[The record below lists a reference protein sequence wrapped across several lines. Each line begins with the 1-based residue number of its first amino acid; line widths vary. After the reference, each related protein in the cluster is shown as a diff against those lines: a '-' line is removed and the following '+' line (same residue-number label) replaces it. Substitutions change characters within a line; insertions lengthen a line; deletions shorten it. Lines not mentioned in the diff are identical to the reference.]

1 MRTTLLVL
9 ALSLTQGPVAEAPPR
24 AAEFVVLLEGTLP
37 LVLSAPHGGSEKP
50 ASAPDRTTGVTT
62 LDVGTRELALSVA
75 DELEQLLHARPFVVA
90 TTIHRSKVDLNRA
103 ADDATDADGLGAE
116 VWREYH
122 AALERATKAA
132 RKLRDGRALVI
143 DVHGHA
149 HEEPLVELGFAL
161 DAKQLA
167 LDDDALARERWFGEE
182 RVDVPW
188 VRGEQSLGARLAE
201 AGLAALPCPARPH
214 PDGKPYFNG
223 GYIVRRHRDAT
234 LRAVQLE
241 FPAAARARE
250 RRPETARRVARALAE
265 VLADWYPEPAP
276 AEKPPESKPSGVKS
290 PAAK

>member
-9 ALSLTQGPVAEAPPR
+9 AWSLTQGPVAETPPR
-24 AAEFVVLLEGTLP
+24 AAEFVVLQEGTLP
-37 LVLSAPHGGSEKP
+37 LVLSAPHGGTHKP
-50 ASAPDRTTGVTT
+50 ATAPGRTRGVTT
-62 LDVGTRELALSVA
+62 LDGGTRELSLCVA
-75 DELEQLLHARPFVVA
+75 DELERLLHARPFVVA
-90 TTIHRSKVDLNRA
+90 TSIHRSKVDLNRA
-103 ADDATDADGLGAE
+103 EADATEVDGLGAQ

-161 DAKQLA
+161 DAQQLA
-167 LDDDALARERWFGEE
+167 LDDETLARERWFGEE

-188 VRGEQSLGARLAE
+188 VRGARSLGARLAE
-201 AGLAALPCPARPH
+201 AGLPALPCPTRPH

-241 FPAAARARE
+241 FPPAARARE
-250 RRPETARRVARALAE
+250 HRAETAAQVARALAE

-276 AEKPPESKPSGVKS
+276 AGKSTGTQSVGAKSSGTK
-290 PAAK
+290 